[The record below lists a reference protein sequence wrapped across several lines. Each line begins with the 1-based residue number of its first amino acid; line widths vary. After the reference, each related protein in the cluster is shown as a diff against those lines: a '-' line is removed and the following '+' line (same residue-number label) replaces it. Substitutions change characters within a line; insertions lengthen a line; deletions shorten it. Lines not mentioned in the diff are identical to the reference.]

1 MKISKVAVGIGGLII
16 AFIAIF
22 GAILIYLGVRLLW
35 QDDVLAQACSK
46 EAGTN
51 SFSNCL
57 TAFTNDLTFWGIS
70 VAVIQAVLS
79 TLGLV
84 FTGWAAL
91 EAAKAGQAAKDS
103 IDHSRREY
111 LASFPPELN
120 FRKLEL
126 LIFNPPDAPKIQCA
140 VRNIGISRCKVIGIA
155 LRCEYGDGSIPL
167 PPPLSLEMPYLDN
180 AGQPQVLLP
189 GQEQNFVMDADIT
202 PEAISLIDT
211 ARAYRATGNKDF
223 DSTMQIY
230 AGWRIRYV
238 DDIGVER
245 VTDGVSKYD
254 LNMNRFVA
262 CDPDNKS

>member
-1 MKISKVAVGIGGLII
+1 MKVSKAALGVGGVII
-16 AFIAIF
+16 AFILIF

-35 QDDVLAQACSK
+35 QDDVLVQACAK
-46 EAGTN
+46 DTDTN
-51 SFSNCL
+51 SFSDCL
-57 TAFTNDLTFWGIS
+57 MAFTNDLTFWGIS

-103 IDHSRREY
+103 VEHSRREY
-111 LASFPPELN
+111 LTSFPPILS

-126 LIFNPPDAPKIQCA
+126 LIFNPPHVSKIQCA
-140 VRNIGISRCKVIGIA
+140 IRNVGVSRCKVIGIA
-155 LRCEYGDGSIPL
+155 LRCEDGDGSIPL

-180 AGQPQVLLP
+180 AKGPQVLLP
-189 GQEQNFVMDADIT
+189 GQEQNFVVDANIT
-202 PEAISLIDT
+202 QEAVNLIDT

-230 AGWRIRYV
+230 AGWRIRYA

-262 CDPDNKS
+262 CDPDDKI